1 MSRELLQQA
10 LDALEY
16 HTQQTRPIHSTEW
29 AIDALSAALAQP
41 EPEPVAWRYQD
52 ARGHYRYRKYVAGFD
67 VEYAILKP
75 VPLYAAPVC
84 NVPETDFGNMEP
96 VGWLES
102 PHGAFRANLLYRFNF
117 PSQLLEWKIPLYA
130 APPAAPIDGFG
141 GNLDEAFERAPA
153 GPDDAAL
160 NTLAKLF
167 HRGEEIE
174 GDDGAAMM
182 VDLSLWHEASEAFD
196 SLIGDGD
203 GETLASSAAPA
214 AREPQASV
222 LRSSKHWSSTM
233 SNTPLPEP
241 IAWTSSRNGGKTWIT
256 TNGDPTD
263 LMPDEGGIVHSLH
276 TDNQLRVYAAAVSAA
291 KDARIKVLEEAL
303 WAADLAFAEHGILAV
318 HATRM
323 QVRAAL
329 GDKNG

>member
-10 LDALEY
+10 LDALETHVPHVY
-16 HTQQTRPIHSTEW
+16 KDRGYPP
-29 AIDALSAALAQP
+29 IDALREALAQP
-41 EPEPVAWRYQD
+41 EPEPVAW
-52 ARGHYRYRKYVAGFD
+52 YRPSPDGDDSIFRDHRTVVACTGNKWEGF
-67 VEYAILKP
+67 L
-75 VPLYAAPVC
+75 PLYAAPVC

-130 APPAAPIDGFG
+130 APPTAPIDGFG

-153 GPDDAAL
+153 VPSEAAL
-160 NTLAKLF
+160 NTLARLF
-167 HRGEEIE
+167 HNGEEIE

-214 AREPQASV
+214 VPLTDEQIRDVARSLPFGDGSRLSYIWNAAKAFARAIEQA
-222 LRSSKHWSSTM
+222 HG
-233 SNTPLPEP
+233 
-241 IAWTSSRNGGKTWIT
+241 IGGGGK
-256 TNGDPTD
+256 
-263 LMPDEGGIVHSLH
+263 
-276 TDNQLRVYAAAVSAA
+276 
-291 KDARIKVLEEAL
+291 
-303 WAADLAFAEHGILAV
+303 
-318 HATRM
+318 
-323 QVRAAL
+323 
-329 GDKNG
+329 